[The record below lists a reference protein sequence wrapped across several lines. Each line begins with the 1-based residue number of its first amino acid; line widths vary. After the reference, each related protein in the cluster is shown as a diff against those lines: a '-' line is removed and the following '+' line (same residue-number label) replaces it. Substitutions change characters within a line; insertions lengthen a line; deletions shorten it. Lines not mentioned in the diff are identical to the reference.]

1 MGSSAVF
8 LVFFVVGCLPSV
20 VTPLS
25 ESTNFPRDTN
35 QYGSLVRHNNN
46 QEEEEKDQ
54 ELLLANN
61 NNNNRRRR
69 DQSLPISV
77 GRAAF
82 ADTCSATLLGPAVTG
97 DTFISQDEF
106 ASFVADYCVAQ
117 GVCNANLR
125 LTFADLPRPVQ
136 SVFTNPQCESPSC
149 SRDASS
155 SDVVVGYL
163 YTPATQ
169 ETVIPLIQQMCFN
182 AYPLVVDFV
191 APTPGAFCLCVCLC
205 LCLFDIAVCVPA
217 SSPIFSSLTTSPLG
231 LLLLLF
237 AQFRQ
242 WYRRFLQHRPC
253 QSRRWPLSNLVPTR
267 S

>member
-191 APTPGAFCLCVCLC
+191 APTPGAFCVCVC
-205 LCLFDIAVCVPA
+205 VCVCVYV
-217 SSPIFSSLTTSPLG
+217 SLTLSFVCRPPPRYFPHSPLPPLVCCCCCLRSSVNGTAGSSNTARVRVADG
-231 LLLLLF
+231 L
-237 AQFRQ
+237 
-242 WYRRFLQHRPC
+242 
-253 QSRRWPLSNLVPTR
+253 
-267 S
+267 